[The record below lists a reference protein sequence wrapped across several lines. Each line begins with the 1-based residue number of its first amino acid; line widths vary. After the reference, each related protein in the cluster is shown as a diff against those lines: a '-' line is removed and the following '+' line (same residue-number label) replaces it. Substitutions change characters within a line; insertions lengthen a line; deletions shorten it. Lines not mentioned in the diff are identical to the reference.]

1 MIWPGFS
8 PRLRDLHL
16 RLHSYLAQPLRLR
29 TSLAILILVD
39 VLAAVAIASV
49 GGLLLQQQN
58 SILQS
63 SNKDLSTKLETADY
77 QNQIFQTEKTKL
89 DEEKKQLDAKVKSN
103 RLSAIDSV
111 YTLYTQ
117 VLGQIKR
124 NADAKLDVSSVNS
137 QTSTWGAEFL
147 AQQFDQL
154 TAQLNTAA
162 KTLDDQYNQYL
173 AALPK
178 PPPPPPAP
186 SPSGNSSSAN
196 GYSYQTVSTSR
207 GTFGVYLIK
216 LPLSQYAVKTLTANS
231 SDCTNNC
238 PTQSLAAY
246 IQQNGA
252 YAGMNGTYLCPPD
265 YASCAGKTNSYD
277 WPVYNSNL
285 GYWLNK
291 GALSWTSI
299 GLATFNG
306 GTPHFYRYNNQYS
319 GASVTAA
326 ISNFPILLLGG
337 NIVNSS
343 SEQTAYQQLKGTK
356 GSIGTDGTN
365 VYLALVSNANVDD
378 SAYVLQA
385 LGEKDALNLDGG
397 GTSAMYINGSYKVGP
412 GRSLPNAVVL
422 VHR

>member
-162 KTLDDQYNQYL
+162 
-173 AALPK
+173 
-178 PPPPPPAP
+178 
-186 SPSGNSSSAN
+186 
-196 GYSYQTVSTSR
+196 
-207 GTFGVYLIK
+207 
-216 LPLSQYAVKTLTANS
+216 
-231 SDCTNNC
+231 
-238 PTQSLAAY
+238 
-246 IQQNGA
+246 
-252 YAGMNGTYLCPPD
+252 
-265 YASCAGKTNSYD
+265 
-277 WPVYNSNL
+277 
-285 GYWLNK
+285 
-291 GALSWTSI
+291 
-299 GLATFNG
+299 
-306 GTPHFYRYNNQYS
+306 
-319 GASVTAA
+319 
-326 ISNFPILLLGG
+326 
-337 NIVNSS
+337 
-343 SEQTAYQQLKGTK
+343 
-356 GSIGTDGTN
+356 
-365 VYLALVSNANVDD
+365 
-378 SAYVLQA
+378 
-385 LGEKDALNLDGG
+385 
-397 GTSAMYINGSYKVGP
+397 
-412 GRSLPNAVVL
+412 
-422 VHR
+422 